1 MPKPATDQDREERI
15 ADEIVVDAYGPEEQS
30 LSWYCYLGDTVQFPF
45 AAKCKLRRPISP
57 LKVGVAVEVVGMSVS
72 GGGFR
77 DVFRRLRIGSKIS
90 WFSSL
95 RNRIPLDVSS

>member
-1 MPKPATDQDREERI
+1 MGVTKLSGRLKSETI
-15 ADEIVVDAYGPEEQS
+15 AED
-30 LSWYCYLGDTVQFPF
+30 
-45 AAKCKLRRPISP
+45 
-57 LKVGVAVEVVGMSVS
+57 VS

>member
-1 MPKPATDQDREERI
+1 MQDNQDYETNRAWVCEAMNKI
-15 ADEIVVDAYGPEEQS
+15 AADYNRS
-30 LSWYCYLGDTVQFPF
+30 SDTH
-45 AAKCKLRRPISP
+45 L
-57 LKVGVAVEVVGMSVS
+57 LKIDLPVS